1 MSRRGYNLLARE
13 NPPAGYHSAA
23 ESWRIHRLG
32 SEPANLPPQTI
43 QCTAKFKLFFPKKG
57 SPNGY
62 ETFASNGD
70 FSFSL
75 TAGSMSFDEFR
86 SMVAKECEN
95 NREGAGDI
103 VRDAVASG
111 SPRMDWWISLKLRAA
126 PEFNKS
132 AKPKPNINIEAG
144 FLAWINVIVEL
155 GNDTTNSCLE
165 LAAQDANASKRPG
178 LSQDHPDRA
187 TVAGEF
193 DTLNVISKK
202 LVELHKP
209 NTKYETRLPVFLH
222 LTKDNHYIPLTG
234 AVLNIWAKA
243 LEKRVDR
250 VSYYSPPA
258 SIKFVKISDAKR
270 RRLDHERLRH
280 GNSPSPE
287 SDPPALIEPNE
298 DLLRKYIELVIKPEK
313 QEKVMKILVDHDI
326 AHPNSFKSKT
336 ITEEKMLKWGLSDGI
351 VAHISVVCSL
361 NCSVLFIWP
370 SLFRSHGHKSE
381 PVSSVSYPSSII

>member
-1 MSRRGYNLLARE
+1 MSRRGYDLLARE

-132 AKPKPNINIEAG
+132 AKPKPNINSEAG

-155 GNDTTNSCLE
+155 GNDTTNACLE
-165 LAAQDANASKRPG
+165 LSKTDAAARVYKLTRQAAQDANASKRPG

-209 NTKYETRLPVFLH
+209 NTKYETRLPVFIHPTNNDL
-222 LTKDNHYIPLTG
+222 YIPLTG
-234 AVLNIWAKA
+234 AVLDIWAKA
-243 LEKRVDR
+243 LEKPDDGVG
-250 VSYYSPPA
+250 YYSPPA
-258 SIKFVKISDAKR
+258 SIKFVKISAAKR

-280 GNSPSPE
+280 RNSPSPE
-287 SDPPALIEPNE
+287 LDLPALIEPNE

-313 QEKVMKILVDHDI
+313 QEMVLKILVEHDV

-336 ITEEKMLKWGLSDGI
+336 ITEEKMLKWGLTDGI
-351 VAHISVVCSL
+351 VAQLRDNVSV
-361 NCSVLFIWP
+361 FEET
-370 SLFRSHGHKSE
+370 SH
-381 PVSSVSYPSSII
+381 

>member
-1 MSRRGYNLLARE
+1 MAGRTGLPPILALKPLGTA
-13 NPPAGYHSAA
+13 NQ
-23 ESWRIHRLG
+23 LG
-32 SEPANLPPQTI
+32 STLVTQVGAGQSSSTDNPMHGKIQAILPEEGEPKWHGGQR
-43 QCTAKFKLFFPKKG
+43 
-57 SPNGY
+57 
-62 ETFASNGD
+62 
-70 FSFSL
+70 
-75 TAGSMSFDEFR
+75 M
-86 SMVAKECEN
+86 
-95 NREGAGDI
+95 REQPRGAGDI

-165 LAAQDANASKRPG
+165 LVMENPASTEKKSKTDAAARAAQDANASKRPG

-234 AVLNIWAKA
+234 AVLDIWAKA

-351 VAHISVVCSL
+351 VAQL
-361 NCSVLFIWP
+361 RDNP
-370 SLFRSHGHKSE
+370 
-381 PVSSVSYPSSII
+381 

>member
-165 LAAQDANASKRPG
+165 LVMENPASSSRCECFQTTWAEPRP
-178 LSQDHPDRA
+178 SDRA

-234 AVLNIWAKA
+234 AVLDIWAKA

-250 VSYYSPPA
+250 TMNDSA
-258 SIKFVKISDAKR
+258 TN
-270 RRLDHERLRH
+270 
-280 GNSPSPE
+280 NSPSPE

-351 VAHISVVCSL
+351 VAQLRDNVSV
-361 NCSVLFIWP
+361 FEETA
-370 SLFRSHGHKSE
+370 H
-381 PVSSVSYPSSII
+381 

>member
-1 MSRRGYNLLARE
+1 MSRRGYDLLGRE
-13 NPPAGYHSAA
+13 NPPAGYNSAA

-32 SEPANLPPQTI
+32 SEPANLPPQII

-70 FSFSL
+70 FSFSF
-75 TAGSMSFDEFR
+75 TAGSKSFDEFR

-132 AKPKPNINIEAG
+132 AKPKPNINSEAG

-165 LAAQDANASKRPG
+165 LVMENPAKARRTPQAEHQIRDQAPSVPPSDQK
-178 LSQDHPDRA
+178 
-187 TVAGEF
+187 T
-193 DTLNVISKK
+193 T
-202 LVELHKP
+202 
-209 NTKYETRLPVFLH
+209 
-222 LTKDNHYIPLTG
+222 IPLTG
-234 AVLNIWAKA
+234 AVLDIWAKA
-243 LEKRVDR
+243 LEKPVG

-258 SIKFVKISDAKR
+258 SI
-270 RRLDHERLRH
+270 
-280 GNSPSPE
+280 NPSPE
-287 SDPPALIEPNE
+287 LDLPALIEPNE

-313 QEKVMKILVDHDI
+313 QEMVLKILVEHDV

-336 ITEEKMLKWGLSDGI
+336 ITEEKMLKWGLTDGI
-351 VAHISVVCSL
+351 VAQLRDNVSV
-361 NCSVLFIWP
+361 FEET
-370 SLFRSHGHKSE
+370 SH
-381 PVSSVSYPSSII
+381 

>member
-1 MSRRGYNLLARE
+1 MSRRGYDLLARE

-95 NREGAGDI
+95 NCEGTGDI

-132 AKPKPNINIEAG
+132 AKPKPNINSEAG

-165 LAAQDANASKRPG
+165 LVMENPASTKKKSKTDAAARVYKLTRQAAQD
-178 LSQDHPDRA
+178 
-187 TVAGEF
+187 
-193 DTLNVISKK
+193 K

-222 LTKDNHYIPLTG
+222 LTKDDHYIPLTG
-234 AVLNIWAKA
+234 AVLDIWAKA
-243 LEKRVDR
+243 LEKHVDG

-336 ITEEKMLKWGLSDGI
+336 ITVEKMLKWGLSDGI